1 LRLASGQAAR
11 AGGRARGQS
20 TGARRT
26 APAEAAAT
34 SERLDQVDR
43 NDPRCADACVE
54 SQRIGRWTLTGDA
67 FIGAL
72 AIDRAI
78 KRFMVE
84 HDIRAASAAIARD
97 GAVIG
102 SRGYTW
108 ALPDYPITRPAT
120 LFRVASVS
128 KIFTCAAID
137 QLVRTGVLGLDTPAF
152 PYLGVTKLP
161 LIPVDRDMNSITVKH
176 LATRQSGLKD
186 DVEVEVEIRSIAK
199 LFGTTSRPTLAQV
212 LQYIFGTAL
221 VARPGTGANYPIQP
235 SRSWRRWWRRRRV

>member
-1 LRLASGQAAR
+1 
-11 AGGRARGQS
+11 
-20 TGARRT
+20 
-26 APAEAAAT
+26 
-34 SERLDQVDR
+34 
-43 NDPRCADACVE
+43 
-54 SQRIGRWTLTGDA
+54 
-67 FIGAL
+67 
-72 AIDRAI
+72 
-78 KRFMVE
+78 MVE

-186 DVEVEVEIRSIAK
+186 DVEVEVEVEIRSIAK